1 MTIRVKC
8 DECGSVLKI
17 KDELAG
23 KDGSCPK
30 CKAAFVIPAPSK
42 GESSATSEQSTNQNQ
57 NTPPADDE
65 DDIFGKDFFKMGE
78 TDTKPK
84 QQSAIPDNDT
94 PKVTTKNAATVKSAT
109 TSPISSSD
117 AAADVAGKLL
127 AKTGKKNKKP
137 EQLEA
142 ELMAEQAKEKLDL
155 TEIKYVLSRKLLP
168 IGGAIFVAVLSLY
181 WLMSSM
187 FSDKLKRPELG
198 RVQGI
203 VTVDGKPAA
212 NADVRFIPG
221 TAPGETSKWSQS
233 YGTTDTQGVYKL
245 SYTKDLLGGVIG
257 NNKAQVTVLG
267 RPYEKDVE
275 VKPGDNEINLSF

>member
-23 KDGSCPK
+23 KEGSCPK
-30 CKAAFVIPAPSK
+30 CKAAFVIPAPAK
-42 GESSATSEQSTNQNQ
+42 DESSTIPEQSTNNNQ
-57 NTPPADDE
+57 NTPPTDDE

-84 QQSAIPDNDT
+84 QQSSTRDDDT
-94 PKVTTKNAATVKSAT
+94 PKVTTKNAATEKSAT

-168 IGGAIFVAVLSLY
+168 IGGTILVAVLSLY

-203 VTVDGKPAA
+203 ITVDGKPAA
-212 NADVRFIPG
+212 NADVRFAPA

-233 YGTTDTQGVYKL
+233 YGTTDTQGVYTL